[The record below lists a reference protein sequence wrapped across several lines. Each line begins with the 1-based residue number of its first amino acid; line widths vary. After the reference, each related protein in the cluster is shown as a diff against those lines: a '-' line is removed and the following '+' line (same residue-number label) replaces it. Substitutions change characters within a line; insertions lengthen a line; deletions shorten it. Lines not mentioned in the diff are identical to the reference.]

1 MKYFLYV
8 LYFLACLTF
17 LVGCKSSP
25 ENHLRFAYQE
35 TYVLSKNETTLDLT
49 KQVVDVY
56 EKFIGLEDFNLPLN
70 RYVFHP
76 EYVIYFSVAMENNAQ
91 DVVKMVKQDSTL
103 TIFEV
108 KNFKDNLHIFCR
120 KGEDFAI
127 KYIFTERKEKM
138 PVMVHVV
145 SKDSLV
151 IKKLYDDNSIVQK
164 IR

>member
-1 MKYFLYV
+1 MRFFYLIIFVCSL
-8 LYFLACLTF
+8 L
-17 LVGCKSSP
+17 GCKSSP

-35 TYVLSKNETTLDLT
+35 TYVLSKDEKNLDLS

-56 EKFIGLEDFNLPLN
+56 EKFVGLEDFNLPLN

-76 EYVIYFSVAMENNAQ
+76 DYVIYFSVAMDNNAQ
-91 DVVKMVKQDSTL
+91 EVVNMVKQDSTL

-108 KNFKDNLHIFCR
+108 KNFKDNLHIFCK
-120 KGEDFAI
+120 KGDDFAI
-127 KYIFTERKEKM
+127 KYIFTERKEQM

-145 SKDSLV
+145 ARDSVL